1 MLNLNHNGLNV
12 KKGHIEAN
20 NQGIESYIVWNGSKL
35 IISGEFF
42 ARKMGR
48 FCEKSLTILS
58 LIVFGFG
65 IVFMWTFLGV
75 SVMAAEPVEVIVEGI
90 EGEIL
95 KNVQADL
102 ALPPGLVQEGRV
114 DRSWLDRIFA
124 EKSLRYLRL
133 KYWTERKSNQAKK
146 ESSEKRLY
154 ITQLFCTSE

>member
-1 MLNLNHNGLNV
+1 MRRSCYKPFQNLVWRFFRFIPMFLWLLNGL
-12 KKGHIEAN
+12 G
-20 NQGIESYIVWNGSKL
+20 
-35 IISGEFF
+35 
-42 ARKMGR
+42 
-48 FCEKSLTILS
+48 
-58 LIVFGFG
+58 
-65 IVFMWTFLGV
+65 
-75 SVMAAEPVEVIVEGI
+75 VMAAEPVEVILEGI

-95 KNVQADL
+95 KNVQAAL
-102 ALPPGLVQEGRV
+102 ALPPGLVHEGRV

>member
-1 MLNLNHNGLNV
+1 MRRSCHRPSKNLVLGFFSFASMFLWLFNGVVL
-12 KKGHIEAN
+12 
-20 NQGIESYIVWNGSKL
+20 
-35 IISGEFF
+35 
-42 ARKMGR
+42 
-48 FCEKSLTILS
+48 
-58 LIVFGFG
+58 
-65 IVFMWTFLGV
+65 
-75 SVMAAEPVEVIVEGI
+75 MAAEPVEVIVEGI

-154 ITQLFCTSE
+154 ITQVFCT